1 MEELDVE
8 NCQEIDNRV
17 LEISL
22 STQRTMKV
30 FSGYTKVDPN
40 EFMVKHKEAVKR
52 GGEYEE
58 IQEYVCGK
66 LTFIHSYW
74 KNQYN
79 TT

>member
-8 NCQEIDNRV
+8 NCPEIDNRV
-17 LEISL
+17 LEKSL

-30 FSGYTKVDPN
+30 FCGYTKVDPY